1 MSNKRQQ
8 RAHEFPTWLKWAY
21 LCFVLVLVPVYAV
34 EHGLRNFLWFS
45 NVALLLG
52 LVGVWTENRLVI
64 STQAVSV
71 SLLEIGW
78 LVDFFGALVRGG
90 ESIYGLT
97 AYMFDAALPLYL
109 RLLSLYHVVLPFLL
123 LWLLWRGGYD
133 RRALRVW
140 LPVGWGI
147 LLLAYAGPGERN
159 VNWIYGVPGENTF
172 GLPPLVWLAVVMCV
186 CAVVWS
192 LTHLL
197 LKQAMQFFGRPVY
210 PRDSTIQ

>member
-8 RAHEFPTWLKWAY
+8 RAYGLPAWLKWAY

-78 LVDFFGALVRGG
+78 LVDFFSGLVRGG
-90 ESIYGLT
+90 DSIYGLT

-123 LWLLWRGGYD
+123 LWLLWRCGYD

-140 LPVGWGI
+140 LPAGWGI
-147 LLLAYAGPGERN
+147 LLFAYAGPGERN

-172 GLPPLVWLAVVMCV
+172 GLPPLIWLAVVMIL
-186 CAVVWS
+186 CAVAWS

-197 LKQAMQFFGRPVY
+197 IQRVMRFFGRPIY
-210 PRDSTIQ
+210 PQDSTSQ